1 MKILLIHNRYTKKS
15 VSGENIVFD
24 NEKKLLKNILGDKN
38 VFVYEVSNDKVSKL
52 ELLINLFFS
61 FKHYKNVKNIVKHH
75 NIDLVHVHNFYP
87 ILSPSIF
94 KASKVAGAKVIHT
107 LHNYRLWCI
116 AGTLYR
122 EGFGICEL
130 CIKNKFSLQGV
141 LNKCYRKS
149 LIQSLI
155 AQLSFSFY
163 KSTNIFKNI
172 DYFIVLTNFQK
183 HKVKVLGIDE
193 KKIILKP
200 NTFNIHTNLIK
211 NKEGYIYVGRLEES
225 KGIYILLNVWKQLD
239 ENFVLTI
246 VGSGDIEEK
255 LRNEYNYKNIIF
267 KGRCNQEKTSQY
279 IAKSKYLIQPSIW
292 YETFGLTIVEA
303 MGLGIPVIGFNI
315 GTRNDF
321 IVNKKNGF
329 LSTINNFKNIIE
341 KSYNYYDYELLSNNA
356 RKNSENFKEEIVIS
370 KQIEMYKK
378 IINEK

>member
-279 IAKSKYLIQPSIW
+279 IAKSKYLIQPSIL